1 MAIKLYSRGGA
12 EEVTGSRHYLEV
24 DGATIQVDCGAYQGK
39 RKAAEAKNRAIPDDI
54 GAVDAVV
61 LTHAHYDH
69 SGMLPLLPKS
79 GYGGN
84 IYATPATRD
93 LAMLIMMDSAYI
105 QAKDIEYLRRR
116 KGKKGE
122 PFLDEPLFDEDDV
135 VATGHQF
142 VTLSYERPLFVAPG
156 VQLTLYD
163 AGHILGSSLAV
174 FDVRTDDGREVRVA
188 FSGDLG
194 RKNKAIIRDPEII
207 PDPDYLILE
216 STYGDRLH
224 ESTHDAM
231 ARLAEIVSDTAKR
244 GGKLMIP
251 AFAVER
257 TQELVYYLH
266 LLTDQRR
273 IPELPIYVDSPMAT
287 NATSIFRVHPEC
299 YDQETHAA
307 FLDHHENPFGFNAL
321 RYTASVADSKRIN
334 EEPGPAIIISANG
347 MCEGGRIRH
356 HLANH
361 IEDPNSTILIVG
373 FMAAHTLGRRLKE
386 RQAQVK
392 IFDRLYTLRARVEEI
407 NAFSAHADYGEIR
420 DYVGKLDLKKLK
432 KIFLV
437 HGEDDARAHLEKV
450 LRGLGV
456 RDVEAVR
463 YGRVYEL
470 EASPK
475 T

>member
-1 MAIKLYSRGGA
+1 MGIKLYSKGGA

-24 DGATIQVDCGAYQGK
+24 DGTTIQIDCGAYQGK
-39 RKAAEAKNRAIPDDI
+39 RKEAEAKNRAIPGDI
-54 GAVDAVV
+54 DAVDAVV

-69 SGMLPLLPKS
+69 SGMMPLLPKS
-79 GYGGN
+79 GYTGN

-116 KGKKGE
+116 KAKNGE
-122 PFLDEPLFDEDDV
+122 PFPDEPLYDENDV
-135 VATGHQF
+135 VRAGDHF
-142 VTLSYERPLFVAPG
+142 VTLSYNRPLPVAPD
-156 VQLTLYD
+156 VRLTFHD

-174 FDVRTDDGREVRVA
+174 FDVKTDDGREVRVA

-194 RKNKAIIRDPEII
+194 RNNKAIIRDPEII

-216 STYGDRLH
+216 STYGNRLH
-224 ESTHDAM
+224 ESTDDAM
-231 ARLAEIVSDTAKR
+231 ARLAGIVNDTAQR

-266 LLTDQRR
+266 LLTDEGR

-287 NATSIFRVHPEC
+287 NATAIFRVHPEC
-299 YDQETHAA
+299 YDQQTHTA

-334 EEPGPAIIISANG
+334 DEQGPAIIISANG
-347 MCEGGRIRH
+347 MCEAGRIRH

-361 IEDPNSTILIVG
+361 IADPNSTILIVG
-373 FMAAHTLGRRLKE
+373 FMAVHTLGRRLQE
-386 RQAQVK
+386 RQEQVK
-392 IFDRLYTLRARVEEI
+392 IFDKTYTRRARVEEI
-407 NAFSAHADYGEIR
+407 NAFSAHADYNEIR
-420 DYVGKLDLKKLK
+420 DYVGKLDLKRLQ

-437 HGEDDARAHLEKV
+437 HGESEAQVHLEKV
-450 LRGLGV
+450 LRELGV

-463 YGRVYEL
+463 NDKIYEL
-470 EASPK
+470 
-475 T
+475 